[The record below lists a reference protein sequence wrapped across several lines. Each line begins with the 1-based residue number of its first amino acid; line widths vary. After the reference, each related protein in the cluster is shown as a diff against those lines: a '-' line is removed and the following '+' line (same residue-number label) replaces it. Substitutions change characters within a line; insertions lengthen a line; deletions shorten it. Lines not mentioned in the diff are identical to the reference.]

1 ERQSRDIRVLIADDH
16 PIFREGLAKVISR
29 DSRLHVV
36 AQAEDGDQAV
46 ARLIELRPD
55 VAVLDLDMPERD
67 GFAVTRAAQAAKL
80 TVKVIILTSHNNEA
94 LFHSALDLGVAGYVL
109 KDGAIHEIVN
119 AIRTVA
125 GGRHYFSPE
134 LSTYLLH
141 RANRPTNVVSLA
153 ERESTSNDLAS
164 SEALRVSLR
173 PFEPAADRRISHYR
187 ILKKLG
193 EGGMGQVY
201 LAEDL
206 NLGRQVAIKVL
217 SHELTDNPDHLRRF
231 EREARAASALNH
243 PNILTVYE
251 IGEADGAH
259 FIATEFIEG
268 ESLSHRMHRGPI
280 ELAEVLDIG
289 IQIASALAAAHEA
302 KIVHRD
308 IKRDNIMVREDHLV
322 KVLDFGL
329 AKVAQEEAPEVD
341 SEGVTKALLKT
352 TPGLVMGTAEYMS
365 PEQARGQEVDERTDI
380 WSLGVVLYRMVTRHA
395 PFKGGTMSDVIASI
409 LKTDPPP
416 LVNEAEPVP
425 RQLEQIISKALRKNR
440 EDRYQHIKDLLI
452 DLKDCKQELEFS
464 SRLGASV
471 SREQQSWQ
479 STRSGE
485 IETSKVTDVTSA
497 TDGQLT
503 SPSQF
508 IGNKIK
514 RHKLGVAAA
523 LVVLFGLVTIG
534 ALAYLRYFA
543 AADQTGINSLA
554 VMPFV
559 NDTGDSEMDY
569 VSDGLSETLINNL
582 SQLPGLKVIARSS
595 TFRYKGKNVNADEV
609 AQALGVK
616 SILTGRVLRHGDTL
630 QISVELMD
638 ARDKTQVWGGQYN
651 RSGRDLMAVQQ
662 EIARDISHNL
672 RLKLSTLE
680 LSRVGSLHTA
690 NAEAY
695 EFYLKGRFYW
705 NKRTGE
711 SLKQSIDYFNQAIEK
726 DPTYALAYVGLADAY
741 IVIPYFSVVS
751 PQESYP
757 KAKAAAKR
765 ALEID
770 DTLAEAHTAMA
781 AVLMNYD
788 WNLPE
793 SNKEFERAIELNPNY
808 ATAHHWYARENLTVM
823 GNFDRALA
831 EMRRAQE
838 LDPLSLIIN
847 ANLGK
852 AYFNAR
858 RYDEAIQQL
867 RKTIEIDPVFFVA
880 HHYLG
885 SAYAMKGDFPAA
897 LAEYQKAH
905 QLNEYDPHVLAL
917 TGRLYAV
924 SGNKAEALKTIAQL
938 KSIARERYVADYSI
952 ALIYAALGE
961 KDQAFELLDKSYR
974 DHTVDMLTLYYDPL
988 IDNLRS
994 DPRFADL
1001 QRRVGLK

>member
-1 ERQSRDIRVLIADDH
+1 MTERQSRDIRVLIADDH

-36 AQAEDGDQAV
+36 AEAEDGDQAV

-80 TVKVIILTSHNNEA
+80 AVKVIILTSHNNEA

-141 RANRPTNVVSLA
+141 RANRLASLD
-153 ERESTSNDLAS
+153 EREPSVSDLRSADVLS
-164 SEALRVSLR
+164 VTLP
-173 PFEPAADRRISHYR
+173 PFEPGPDRLISHYR

-193 EGGMGQVY
+193 AGGMGEVY
-201 LAEDL
+201 LAEDM
-206 NLGRQVAIKVL
+206 NLGRQVAVKVL
-217 SHELTDNPDHLRRF
+217 ARELTNNPDHLRRF

-251 IGEADGAH
+251 IGQADGAH

-268 ESLSHRMHRGPI
+268 ESLSQRMHRGAMGV
-280 ELAEVLDIG
+280 AEVLDIG
-289 IQIASALAAAHEA
+289 IQVASALAAAHGA

-329 AKVAQEEAPEVD
+329 AKLVQEEAHEVD

-352 TPGLVMGTAEYMS
+352 TPGLVLGTTQYMS
-365 PEQARGQEVDERTDI
+365 PEQARGLEVDERTDI
-380 WSLGVVLYRMVTRHA
+380 WSLGVVLYRMVTGKP
-395 PFKGGTMSDVIASI
+395 PFEGSTVSDVIASI
-409 LKTDPPP
+409 LKTEPAP
-416 LVNEAEPVP
+416 LVNEVEPVP
-425 RQLEQIISKALRKNR
+425 RELEQIISKALRKDR

-452 DLKDCKQELEFS
+452 DLRDCKQELEFS

-471 SREQQSWQ
+471 SRQRQSGQ
-479 STRSGE
+479 S
-485 IETSKVTDVTSA
+485 
-497 TDGQLT
+497 
-503 SPSQF
+503 SPSAQF
-508 IGNKIK
+508 DPDVVTGVETDLLTASGNKSIVNEIK
-514 RHKLGVAAA
+514 RHKLGLAAA
-523 LVVLFGLVTIG
+523 LIVLFGLVAIG
-534 ALAYLRYFA
+534 ALAYSRYFA
-543 AADQTGINSLA
+543 AADQTGIDSLA

-559 NDTGDSEMDY
+559 NDTGDPEMEY
-569 VSDGLSETLINNL
+569 VSDGLSESLINNL

-595 TFRYKGKNVNADEV
+595 AFRYKGKNVNAEEV

-616 SILTGRVLRHGDTL
+616 SILTGRVLRHGNAL
-630 QISVELMD
+630 EISVELMD
-638 ARDKTQVWGGQYN
+638 ARDKTHMWGGQYN
-651 RSGRDLMAVQQ
+651 RTGSDLMAMQQ
-662 EIARDISHNL
+662 EIAQEISRTL
-672 RLKLSTLE
+672 RLKLSRADQN
-680 LSRVGSLHTA
+680 RVRDLHTA
-690 NAEAY
+690 NGEAY
-695 EFYLKGRFYW
+695 ELYLKGRFYW

-711 SLKQSIDYFNQAIEK
+711 SLKQSLVYFNQAIEK

-741 IVIPYFSVVS
+741 NVIPFYSVGT
-751 PQESYP
+751 PQECYP
-757 KAKAAAKR
+757 KAKEAARR
-765 ALEID
+765 ALELD
-770 DTLAEAHTAMA
+770 DTLAEAHTALA
-781 AVLMNYD
+781 AVLIDYD
-788 WNLPE
+788 WNLSG
-793 SNKEFERAIELNPNY
+793 SNREFERAIELNPNY
-808 ATAHHWYARENLTVM
+808 PSAHHWYARENLTIM
-823 GNFDRALA
+823 GNFDRALF

-847 ANLGK
+847 ANYGK

-867 RKTIEIDPVFFVA
+867 RKTLEIDQNFFVA

-885 SAYAMKGDFPAA
+885 SAYAMKGDYSNA
-897 LAEYQKAH
+897 LSEYQKAH
-905 QLNEYDPHVLAL
+905 QLNGSDPHVVAL
-917 TGRLYAV
+917 TGRLYAIT
-924 SGNKAEALKTIAQL
+924 GKRAEALATIAQL
-938 KSIARERYVADYSI
+938 KSMTTERYVPDYSI
-952 ALIYAALGE
+952 ALVYAALGD
-961 KDQAFELLDKSYR
+961 KDQAFGLLEKSYR

-988 IDNLRS
+988 MDNLRS

>member
-1 ERQSRDIRVLIADDH
+1 MTESQSREIRVLIADDH

-29 DSRLHVV
+29 DARLHIV
-36 AQAEDGDQAV
+36 AQAENGDEAV
-46 ARLIELRPD
+46 AHLTELRPD

-67 GFAVTRAAQAAKL
+67 GFAVTRAAQQAKL
-80 TVKVIILTSHNNEA
+80 AVKVIILTSHNNEA

-109 KDGAIHEIVN
+109 KDSAITEIVGAIR
-119 AIRTVA
+119 AVA
-125 GGRHYFSPE
+125 AGRHYFSPE
-134 LSTYLLH
+134 LSTYLLN
-141 RANRPTNVVSLA
+141 RANRPANLA
-153 ERESTSNDLAS
+153 ERKPSATDLPPAGAVGGS
-164 SEALRVSLR
+164 RR
-173 PFEPAADRRISHYR
+173 KFEPRSDPHISHYR
-187 ILKKLG
+187 VLKKLG
-193 EGGMGQVY
+193 VGGMGEVY

-206 NLGRQVAIKVL
+206 NLGRQVAVKVL
-217 SHELTDNPDHLRRF
+217 SHELTDNPEHLRRF

-268 ESLSHRMHRGPI
+268 ESLSQRMERGAMG
-280 ELAEVLDIG
+280 LAEVLDIG

-302 KIVHRD
+302 RIVHRD
-308 IKRDNIMVREDHLV
+308 IKRDNIMVREDHVV

-329 AKVAQEEAPEVD
+329 AKLVQQEAHQLD
-341 SEGVTKALLKT
+341 SEGITKALHKT
-352 TPGLVMGTAEYMS
+352 TPGVVMGTAEYMS
-365 PEQARGQEVDERTDI
+365 PEQARGHEVDERTDI
-380 WSLGVVLYRMVTRHA
+380 WSLGVVLYRMVTGNT
-395 PFKGGTMSDVIASI
+395 PFKGETMSDVIASI

-425 RQLEQIISKALRKNR
+425 RELEQIISKALRKNR

-471 SREQQSWQ
+471 PRDQRSWLF
-479 STRSGE
+479 TRSAE
-485 IETSKVTDVTSA
+485 IETSVVTDVHSTSRV
-497 TDGQLT
+497 QY
-503 SPSQF
+503 
-508 IGNKIK
+508 IVNKIK
-514 RHKLGVAAA
+514 RNKLGVAAA
-523 LVVLFGLVTIG
+523 LVVLIGLVTIG

-543 AADQTGINSLA
+543 AADQTGIDSLA

-559 NDTGDSEMDY
+559 NDTGDSEMEY
-569 VSDGLSETLINNL
+569 ISDGLSESLINNL

-595 TFRYKGKNVNADEV
+595 AFRYKGKNTSAEEV
-609 AQALGVK
+609 AHALGVK
-616 SILTGRVLRHGDTL
+616 SILTGRVLRYGENL

-638 ARDKTQVWGGQYN
+638 ARDKAQVWGGQYN
-651 RSGRDLMAVQQ
+651 RSGRDLMAVQR
-662 EIARDISHNL
+662 EIAQDISRNL
-672 RLKLSTLE
+672 RLKLSSLQQ
-680 LSRVGSLHTA
+680 SRVGNLHTS
-690 NAEAY
+690 NSEAY
-695 EFYLKGRFYW
+695 ELYLKGRFYW

-711 SLKQSIDYFNQAIEK
+711 SLKKSLDYFNQSIEK
-726 DPTYALAYVGLADAY
+726 DPSYALAYVGLADAY
-741 IVIPYFSVVS
+741 IVIPYFSVGTA
-751 PQESYP
+751 QDSYP
-757 KAKAAAKR
+757 KAKAAARR

-770 DTLAEAHTAMA
+770 DRLAEAHTAMA

-793 SNKEFERAIELNPNY
+793 SNREFERAIELNPNY
-808 ATAHHWYARENLTVM
+808 ATAHHWYARENLTIM
-823 GNFDRALA
+823 GQFDKALA

-867 RKTIEIDPVFFVA
+867 RKTVEIDQSFFVA

-885 SAYAMKGDFPAA
+885 SAYAIKGNFSEA
-897 LAEYQKAH
+897 LAEYQKAR
-905 QLNEYDPHVLAL
+905 QLNPDDPHVVALLA
-917 TGRLYAV
+917 RLYAV
-924 SGNKAEALKTIAQL
+924 SGKRDEALRTLAQL
-938 KSIARERYVADYSI
+938 KSMARERYVADYSI
-952 ALIYAALGE
+952 ALVYAGLGE
-961 KDQAFELLDKSYR
+961 KDQAFALLEKSYQ

-994 DPRFADL
+994 DPRLADL
-1001 QRRVGLK
+1001 ARRVGLQFR

>member
-1 ERQSRDIRVLIADDH
+1 MTERQSRDIRVLIADDH

-29 DSRLHVV
+29 DPRLHVV
-36 AQAEDGDQAV
+36 AEAEDGDQAV

-80 TVKVIILTSHNNEA
+80 GVKVIILTSHTNEA

-141 RANRPTNVVSLA
+141 RANRPTSLVSLA
-153 ERESTSNDLAS
+153 ERESTSNELTS
-164 SEALRVSLR
+164 SEAVRVSLR
-173 PFEPAADRRISHYR
+173 PFEPASDRRISHYR

-268 ESLSHRMHRGPI
+268 ESLSQRMHRGPI

-329 AKVAQEEAPEVD
+329 AKVVQEEAHELD

-380 WSLGVVLYRMVTRHA
+380 WSLGVVLYRMVTGHA

-416 LVNEAEPVP
+416 LINEAGPVP

-485 IETSKVTDVTSA
+485 IETSKVTEA
-497 TDGQLT
+497 TDVQPTSLAQL
-503 SPSQF
+503 
-508 IGNKIK
+508 IANKIK

-543 AADQTGINSLA
+543 AADQAGIDSLA

-569 VSDGLSETLINNL
+569 VSDGLSESLINNL

-595 TFRYKGKNVNADEV
+595 AFRYKGKNANAEEV

-616 SILTGRVLRHGDTL
+616 SIVTGRVLRHGDTL

-638 ARDKTQVWGGQYN
+638 ARDNTHMWGAQYN
-651 RSGRDLMAVQQ
+651 RTGSDLMAMQQDIAQ
-662 EIARDISHNL
+662 EISRTL
-672 RLKLSTLE
+672 RLKLSGVE
-680 LSRVGSLHTA
+680 QSRVGNLHTA
-690 NAEAY
+690 NGEAY
-695 EFYLKGRFYW
+695 ELYLKGRFYW

-711 SLKQSIDYFNQAIEK
+711 SLKQSLDYFNQAIEK

-741 IVIPYFSVVS
+741 IVIPFYSVGT
-751 PQESYP
+751 PQECYP
-757 KAKAAAKR
+757 KAKEAARR

-781 AVLMNYD
+781 AVLIDYD
-788 WNLPE
+788 WNLSE

-808 ATAHHWYARENLTVM
+808 PNAHHWYARENLTIR
-823 GNFDRALA
+823 GNFDRALS

-847 ANLGK
+847 ANFGK

-867 RKTIEIDPVFFVA
+867 RKTIEIDQTFFVA

-885 SAYAMKGDFPAA
+885 SAYAMKGDFSAA

-924 SGNKAEALKTIAQL
+924 SGHRAEALNTIEQL

-961 KDQAFELLDKSYR
+961 KDQAFELLEKSYR

>member
-1 ERQSRDIRVLIADDH
+1 MTERQSRDIRVLIADDH

-29 DSRLHVV
+29 DPRLHVV
-36 AQAEDGDQAV
+36 AEAENGDQAV

-55 VAVLDLDMPERD
+55 VAVLDLDMPECD

-80 TVKVIILTSHNNEA
+80 AVKVIILTSHNNEA

-141 RANRPTNVVSLA
+141 RANRPASLA
-153 ERESTSNDLAS
+153 EHESTTNDLTS

-173 PFEPAADRRISHYR
+173 PFEPASDRRISHYR

-251 IGEADGAH
+251 IGQSDGAH

-268 ESLSHRMHRGPI
+268 ESLSQRMKRGPM

-302 KIVHRD
+302 RIVHRD

-329 AKVAQEEAPEVD
+329 AKLVQQEANELD
-341 SEGVTKALLKT
+341 SEGVTRALHKT
-352 TPGLVMGTAEYMS
+352 TPGVVMGTAEYMS

-380 WSLGVVLYRMVTRHA
+380 WSLGVVLYRMVTGKT
-395 PFKGGTMSDVIASI
+395 PFSGGTISDVIASI

-425 RQLEQIISKALRKNR
+425 RELEQIISKALRKNR

-452 DLKDCKQELEFS
+452 DLKDCKQEWEFS
-464 SRLGASV
+464 SRLGTSAP
-471 SREQQSWQ
+471 REQ
-479 STRSGE
+479 RSGQSARSAE
-485 IETSKVTDVTSA
+485 VETSSVTGVHPTSRDEY
-497 TDGQLT
+497 TVDK
-503 SPSQF
+503 F
-508 IGNKIK
+508 K

-523 LVVLFGLVTIG
+523 LVVLIGLATIG
-534 ALAYLRYFA
+534 ALAYRRYFA
-543 AADQTGINSLA
+543 AADQTGIDSLA
-554 VMPFV
+554 ILPFV
-559 NDTGDSEMDY
+559 NDTGDSEMEY
-569 VSDGLSETLINNL
+569 VSDGLSESLINNL

-595 TFRYKGKNVNADEV
+595 AFRYKGKNANAEEV

-616 SILTGRVLRHGDTL
+616 SILTGRVLRLGENL
-630 QISVELMD
+630 QINVELMD

-662 EIARDISHNL
+662 EIARDISRNL
-672 RLKLSTLE
+672 RLKLSGLE
-680 LSRVGSLHTA
+680 QSRVGNLHTA
-690 NAEAY
+690 NGEAY
-695 EFYLKGRFYW
+695 ELYLKGRFYW

-711 SLKQSIDYFNQAIEK
+711 SLKKSLDYFNQSIEK
-726 DPTYALAYVGLADAY
+726 DPSYALAYVGLADAY
-741 IVIPYFSVVS
+741 IVIPYFSVATA
-751 PQESYP
+751 QDSYP
-757 KAKAAAKR
+757 KAKAAAQR

-770 DTLAEAHTAMA
+770 DRLAEAHTAMA

-793 SNKEFERAIELNPNY
+793 SNREYERAIELNPNY
-808 ATAHHWYARENLTVM
+808 ATAHHWYARENLIIM
-823 GNFDRALA
+823 GQFDRALA

-847 ANLGK
+847 ANFGK

-858 RYDEAIQQL
+858 RYDDAVQQL
-867 RKTIEIDPVFFVA
+867 RKTVEIDQSFFVA

-885 SAYAMKGDFPAA
+885 SAYAMKGNYSEA
-897 LAEYQKAH
+897 LAEYQKAR
-905 QLNEYDPHVLAL
+905 QLNPDDPHVVALLA
-917 TGRLYAV
+917 RLYAI
-924 SGNKAEALKTIAQL
+924 SGKRDEALRTLAQL
-938 KSIARERYVADYSI
+938 KSMARERYVADYSI
-952 ALIYAALGE
+952 ALVYAALGE
-961 KDQAFELLDKSYR
+961 KDLAFELLEKSYR

>member
-1 ERQSRDIRVLIADDH
+1 MTERQSRDIRILIADDH
-16 PIFREGLAKVISR
+16 PIFREGLAKVILR
-29 DSRLHVV
+29 DPRLHVV

-46 ARLIELRPD
+46 ARLIELQPD

-80 TVKVIILTSHNNEA
+80 AVKVIILTSHNNEA

-141 RANRPTNVVSLA
+141 RANRPSNLVSLA
-153 ERESTSNDLAS
+153 EREPATNGVTS

-173 PFEPAADRRISHYR
+173 PFEPTSDRRISHYR
-187 ILKKLG
+187 VLKKLG
-193 EGGMGQVY
+193 EGGMGEVY

-217 SHELTDNPDHLRRF
+217 SHELTGNPDHLRRF

-268 ESLSHRMHRGPI
+268 ESLSQRMKRGAI
-280 ELAEVLDIG
+280 ELAEILDIG

-329 AKVAQEEAPEVD
+329 AKLVQQEAHDLD

-352 TPGLVMGTAEYMS
+352 TPGVVMGTAEYMS
-365 PEQARGQEVDERTDI
+365 PEQARGLEVDERTDI
-380 WSLGVVLYRMVTRHA
+380 WSLGVVLYRMVTGNT
-395 PFKGGTMSDVIASI
+395 PFNGETMSDVIASI

-416 LVNEAEPVP
+416 LINEAEPVP
-425 RQLEQIISKALRKNR
+425 RELEQIISKALRKNR

-471 SREQQSWQ
+471 SREQQLSQ
-479 STRSGE
+479 STRSAE
-485 IETSKVTDVTSA
+485 IETSKVTNVTDV
-497 TDGQLT
+497 QLT
-503 SPSQF
+503 SPTQF
-508 IGNKIK
+508 IGNQIR
-514 RHKLGVAAA
+514 RHKLAAA
-523 LVVLFGLVTIG
+523 AAFVVLVGLVTVG

-543 AADQTGINSLA
+543 AAHQTGIDSLA
-554 VMPFV
+554 VLPFV
-559 NDTGDSEMDY
+559 NDTGDSEMEY
-569 VSDGLSETLINNL
+569 LSDGLSESLINNL

-595 TFRYKGKNVNADEV
+595 AFRYKGKDQNADEV
-609 AQALGVK
+609 ARALGVK
-616 SILTGRVLRHGDTL
+616 SILTGRVLRHGEDL
-630 QISVELMD
+630 QINVELMD
-638 ARDKTQVWGGQYN
+638 ARDKTHMWGAQYN
-651 RSGRDLMAVQQ
+651 RRGRDLMAIQQDIAQ
-662 EIARDISHNL
+662 EISRTL
-672 RLKLSTLE
+672 RLKLSSAE
-680 LSRVGSLHTA
+680 QSRVGNLHTA
-690 NAEAY
+690 NGEAY
-695 EFYLKGRFYW
+695 ELYLKGRFYW

-711 SLKQSIDYFNQAIEK
+711 SLMKSVDYFNQAIEK
-726 DPTYALAYVGLADAY
+726 DPDYALAYVGLADAY
-741 IVIPYFSVVS
+741 NVIPFYSVGS
-751 PQESYP
+751 PQECYP
-757 KAKAAAKR
+757 KAKEAARR

-781 AVLMNYD
+781 SVLMDYD
-788 WNLPE
+788 WNLSE

-808 ATAHHWYARENLTVM
+808 PNAHHWYARENLTIM
-823 GNFDRALA
+823 GNFERALA

-867 RKTIEIDPVFFVA
+867 RKTIEIDQTFFVA

-885 SAYAMKGDFPAA
+885 SAYAMKGDYSDA
-897 LAEYQKAH
+897 LSEYQKAH
-905 QLNEYDPHVLAL
+905 QLNESDPHVVAL

-924 SGNKAEALKTIAQL
+924 TGRRAEALATIEQL
-938 KSIARERYVADYSI
+938 KAMAIQHYVPDYSV
-952 ALIYAALGE
+952 ALVYAALGE
-961 KDQAFELLDKSYR
+961 KDQAFELLEKSYR

-994 DPRFADL
+994 DQRFADL

>member
-1 ERQSRDIRVLIADDH
+1 MVERQSRDVRVLIADDH
-16 PIFREGLAKVISR
+16 PIFREGLAKIISR
-29 DSRLHVV
+29 DPRLHVV
-36 AQAEDGDQAV
+36 AQAENGDQAV
-46 ARLIELRPD
+46 AQLTELRPD

-80 TVKVIILTSHNNEA
+80 GVKVIILTSHNNEA

-109 KDGAIHEIVN
+109 KDGAINEIVS

-141 RANRPTNVVSLA
+141 RASRSADLA
-153 ERESTSNDLAS
+153 ERKSTDTDVTVA
-164 SEALRVSLR
+164 EAVGANLRT
-173 PFEPAADRRISHYR
+173 FEPGSDRRISHYR

-193 EGGMGQVY
+193 EGGMGEVY

-206 NLGRQVAIKVL
+206 KLGRQVAIKVL

-268 ESLSHRMHRGPI
+268 ESLSQRMKRGPMDLTEI
-280 ELAEVLDIG
+280 LDIG
-289 IQIASALAAAHEA
+289 VQIASALAAAHGA
-302 KIVHRD
+302 RIVHRD

-329 AKVAQEEAPEVD
+329 AKLVRQDAREHD
-341 SEGVTKALLKT
+341 SEGITKALHKT
-352 TPGLVMGTAEYMS
+352 TPGFVMGTAEYMS
-365 PEQARGQEVDERTDI
+365 PEQARGSEVDERTDI
-380 WSLGVVLYRMVTRHA
+380 WSLGVVLYRMVTGTT
-395 PFKGGTMSDVIASI
+395 PFNGETISDVIASI

-416 LVNEAEPVP
+416 VVNKAEPVP
-425 RQLEQIISKALRKNR
+425 RELEQIINKALRKKR

-464 SRLGASV
+464 SRLEASV
-471 SREQQSWQ
+471 PREQRSGQ

-485 IETSKVTDVTSA
+485 VETTVVTDVHPTSRVEY
-497 TDGQLT
+497 
-503 SPSQF
+503 
-508 IGNKIK
+508 IVNKIK
-514 RHKLGVAAA
+514 PRKLGVAAP
-523 LVVLFGLVTIG
+523 LVVMIGLVTIG
-534 ALAYLRYFA
+534 ALAYFRYFA
-543 AADQTGINSLA
+543 AADQTGIDSLA

-559 NDTGDSEMDY
+559 NDTGDSEMEY
-569 VSDGLSETLINNL
+569 VSDGLSESLINNL

-595 TFRYKGKNVNADEV
+595 AFRYKGKNANAEEV
-609 AQALGVK
+609 AHALGVK
-616 SILTGRVLRHGDTL
+616 SILTGRVLRNGENL

-651 RSGRDLMAVQQ
+651 RSARDLMAVQREIVQ
-662 EIARDISHNL
+662 EISRNL
-672 RLKLSTLE
+672 RLKLSGLQQ
-680 LSRVGSLHTA
+680 SRVGYLHTS
-690 NAEAY
+690 NGEAY
-695 EFYLKGRFYW
+695 ELYLKGRFYW

-711 SLKQSIDYFNQAIEK
+711 SLKKSLDYFNQSIAK
-726 DPTYALAYVGLADAY
+726 DPSYALAHVGLADAY
-741 IVIPYFSVVS
+741 IVIPYFSVGTA
-751 PQESYP
+751 QDSYP
-757 KAKAAAKR
+757 KAKAAARR

-770 DTLAEAHTAMA
+770 DRLAEAHTAMA
-781 AVLMNYD
+781 AALMNYD

-793 SNKEFERAIELNPNY
+793 SNREFERAIELNPNY
-808 ATAHHWYARENLTVM
+808 ATAHHWYARENLIIM
-823 GNFDRALA
+823 GQFDKALA

-847 ANLGK
+847 ANFGK

-867 RKTIEIDPVFFVA
+867 RKTVEIDQSFFVA

-885 SAYAMKGDFPAA
+885 SAYAMKGNSSEA
-897 LAEYQKAH
+897 LAEYQKAR
-905 QLNEYDPHVLAL
+905 QLNPDDPHVVALLA
-917 TGRLYAV
+917 RLYAI
-924 SGNKAEALKTIAQL
+924 SGKRDEALRTLAQL
-938 KSIARERYVADYSI
+938 KSMAKERYVADYSI
-952 ALIYAALGE
+952 ALVYAALGE
-961 KDQAFELLDKSYR
+961 KDQAFELLEQSYR
-974 DHTVDMLTLYYDPL
+974 DHTVDMLTLHYDPL

>member
-1 ERQSRDIRVLIADDH
+1 MTERQSREIRVLIADDH

-29 DSRLHVV
+29 DARLHVV
-36 AQAEDGDQAV
+36 AEAKNGDEAV
-46 ARLIELRPD
+46 AYLTELQPD

-67 GFAVTRAAQAAKL
+67 GFAVTRAAQQAKL
-80 TVKVIILTSHNNEA
+80 AVKVIILTSHNNEA

-109 KDGAIHEIVN
+109 KDGAINEIVN
-119 AIRTVA
+119 AIRAVA

-134 LSTYLLH
+134 LSTYLLN
-141 RANRPTNVVSLA
+141 RAKRPANLA
-153 ERESTSNDLAS
+153 ERKSTATDVTVAD
-164 SEALRVSLR
+164 ALGANLR
-173 PFEPAADRRISHYR
+173 TFEPGSDRRISHYR

-193 EGGMGQVY
+193 EGGMGEVY

-206 NLGRQVAIKVL
+206 NLGRQVAVKVL
-217 SHELTDNPDHLRRF
+217 SHELTANPEHLRRF

-251 IGEADGAH
+251 IGEADGVN

-268 ESLSHRMHRGPI
+268 ESLSQRMKRGPI
-280 ELAEVLDIG
+280 QLTEVLDIG

-302 KIVHRD
+302 RIVHRD
-308 IKRDNIMVREDHLV
+308 IKRDNIMLREDHLV

-329 AKVAQEEAPEVD
+329 AKLVKQEAHDLD
-341 SEGVTKALLKT
+341 SEGITQALHKT
-352 TPGLVMGTAEYMS
+352 TPGVVMGTAEYMS
-365 PEQARGQEVDERTDI
+365 PEQARGREVDGRTDI
-380 WSLGVVLYRMVTRHA
+380 WSLGVVLYKMVTGNT
-395 PFKGGTMSDVIASI
+395 PFKGETISDVIASI

-425 RQLEQIISKALRKNR
+425 PELEQIISKALRKNR
-440 EDRYQHIKDLLI
+440 KDRYQHIKELLI

-464 SRLGASV
+464 SRLGASE
-471 SREQQSWQ
+471 SREQRSWQ
-479 STRSGE
+479 SARSAE
-485 IETSKVTDVTSA
+485 VETSVATDVHTTSRA
-497 TDGQLT
+497 ESILH
-503 SPSQF
+503 
-508 IGNKIK
+508 KIK

-523 LVVLFGLVTIG
+523 LVVLIGLVTIG
-534 ALAYLRYFA
+534 ALAYLRYSA
-543 AADQTGINSLA
+543 GDQTGIDSLA
-554 VMPFV
+554 VLPFV
-559 NDTGDSEMDY
+559 NDTGDSEMEY
-569 VSDGLSETLINNL
+569 VSDGLSESLINNL

-595 TFRYKGKNVNADEV
+595 AFRYKGKNANAEEV
-609 AQALGVK
+609 ADALGVK
-616 SILTGRVLRHGDTL
+616 GILTGRLLRHGENL

-638 ARDKTQVWGGQYN
+638 ARDKTHMWGGQYD

-662 EIARDISHNL
+662 EIVREISRSL
-672 RLKLSTLE
+672 RLKLPSLE
-680 LSRVGSLHTA
+680 QSRVGNLHTA
-690 NAEAY
+690 NAESY
-695 EFYLKGRFYW
+695 EFYLKGRFHW

-711 SLKQSIDYFNQAIEK
+711 SLKKSVDYFNQAIEK

-741 IVIPYFSVVS
+741 IVIPFFSVGS
-751 PQESYP
+751 PQEFYP
-757 KAKAAAKR
+757 KAKAAARR

-770 DTLAEAHTAMA
+770 DTLAEAHTALA

-788 WNLPE
+788 WNLSE
-793 SNKEFERAIELNPNY
+793 SNKEFQRAIELNPNY
-808 ATAHHWYARENLTVM
+808 ANAHHWYARENLTIM
-823 GNFDRALA
+823 GSFDRALA
-831 EMRRAQE
+831 EMRRAHE

-867 RKTIEIDPVFFVA
+867 RKTIEIDQTFFVA

-885 SAYAMKGDFPAA
+885 SAYAMKGDYSAA
-897 LAEYQKAH
+897 FAEYQKAH

-924 SGNKAEALKTIAQL
+924 SGRRAEALKTIEQL

-961 KDQAFELLDKSYR
+961 KDQAFELLEKSYR
-974 DHTVDMLTLYYDPL
+974 DHTVDMLTLHYDPL

-994 DPRFADL
+994 DLRFADL

>member
-1 ERQSRDIRVLIADDH
+1 MTERQSRDIRILIADDH

-29 DSRLHVV
+29 DPRLHVV
-36 AQAEDGDQAV
+36 AQVENGDEAV
-46 ARLIELRPD
+46 ARLTELRPD

-80 TVKVIILTSHNNEA
+80 AVKVIILTSHNNEA

-125 GGRHYFSPE
+125 SGRHYFSPE

-141 RANRPTNVVSLA
+141 RANRPASLA
-153 ERESTSNDLAS
+153 EREPTTNDLTS

-173 PFEPAADRRISHYR
+173 PFEPASDRRISHYR

-268 ESLSHRMHRGPI
+268 ESLSQRMHRGAI

-329 AKVAQEEAPEVD
+329 AKLVQEEAQELD

-380 WSLGVVLYRMVTRHA
+380 WSLGVVLYRLVTGNA

-409 LKTDPPP
+409 LKTEPPP

-464 SRLGASV
+464 SRLGTSV
-471 SREQQSWQ
+471 SREHRSRQ

-485 IETSKVTDVTSA
+485 FDPSVVTDVHT
-497 TDGQLT
+497 T
-503 SPSQF
+503 SPAQF
-508 IGNKIK
+508 IVNKIK

-523 LVVLFGLVTIG
+523 LVVLISLMTIG

-543 AADQTGINSLA
+543 SADQTGIDSLA

-569 VSDGLSETLINNL
+569 VSDGLSESLINNL
-582 SQLPGLKVIARSS
+582 SQFPGLKVIARSS
-595 TFRYKGKNVNADEV
+595 AFRYKGKDQNPDEV
-609 AQALGVK
+609 ARALGVK
-616 SILTGRVLRHGDTL
+616 SIVTGRVLRHGDTL

-638 ARDKTQVWGGQYN
+638 ARDKTHMWGAQYN
-651 RSGRDLMAVQQ
+651 RTGRDLMAMQQDIAQ
-662 EIARDISHNL
+662 EISRTL
-672 RLKLSTLE
+672 RLKLSSAE
-680 LSRVGSLHTA
+680 QSRVGDLHTA
-690 NAEAY
+690 NGEAY
-695 EFYLKGRFYW
+695 ELYLKGRFYW

-711 SLKQSIDYFNQAIEK
+711 SLMKSVDYFNQAIEK
-726 DPTYALAYVGLADAY
+726 DPGYALAYVGLADAY
-741 IVIPYFSVVS
+741 NVIPFYSVGS
-751 PQESYP
+751 PQECYP
-757 KAKAAAKR
+757 KAKEAARR

-781 AVLMNYD
+781 SVLMDYD
-788 WNLPE
+788 WNLSE

-808 ATAHHWYARENLTVM
+808 PNAHHWYARENLTIM
-823 GNFDRALA
+823 GNFERALA

-867 RKTIEIDPVFFVA
+867 RKTIEIDQTFFVA

-885 SAYAMKGDFPAA
+885 SAYAMKGDYSDA

-905 QLNEYDPHVLAL
+905 QLNESDPHVVAL

-924 SGNKAEALKTIAQL
+924 TGKRAEALSTIAQL
-938 KSIARERYVADYSI
+938 KSMATERYVPDYSV
-952 ALIYAALGE
+952 ALVYAALGE
-961 KDQAFELLDKSYR
+961 KDQAFELLEKSYR

-1001 QRRVGLK
+1001 LRRVGLK

>member
-1 ERQSRDIRVLIADDH
+1 MADRKSRDIRILIADDH
-16 PIFREGLAKVISR
+16 PIFREGLAKIISR
-29 DSRLHVV
+29 DPRLHVV
-36 AQAEDGDQAV
+36 AEAENGDQAV
-46 ARLIELRPD
+46 ARLTELRPD

-80 TVKVIILTSHNNEA
+80 PVKVIILTSHNNEA

-109 KDGAIHEIVN
+109 KDGAINEIVS

-134 LSTYLLH
+134 LSTYLLN
-141 RANRPTNVVSLA
+141 RAKRPDSFT
-153 ERESTSNDLAS
+153 EREPTTNDRTSAEVLG
-164 SEALRVSLR
+164 VSLR
-173 PFEPAADRRISHYR
+173 PFEPGSDRRISHYR
-187 ILKKLG
+187 ILNKLG
-193 EGGMGQVY
+193 EGGMGQVF

-206 NLGRQVAIKVL
+206 NLGRQLAVKVL
-217 SHELTDNPDHLRRF
+217 SHELTDNPEHLRRF

-251 IGEADGAH
+251 IGEADGAN

-268 ESLSHRMHRGPI
+268 ESLSERIKRGAM

-302 KIVHRD
+302 RIVHRD
-308 IKRDNIMVREDHLV
+308 IKPANIMVREDHLV

-329 AKVAQEEAPEVD
+329 AKLVQQEARELD

-352 TPGLVMGTAEYMS
+352 TPGVLMGTAQYMS

-380 WSLGVVLYRMVTRHA
+380 WSLGVVLYRMVTGNR
-395 PFKGGTMSDVIASI
+395 PFNGDTMSDVIASI

-416 LVNEAEPVP
+416 LVNEGEPVP
-425 RQLEQIISKALRKNR
+425 RELEQIISKALRKKR

-452 DLKDCKQELEFS
+452 DLKDCKKEWEFS

-471 SREQQSWQ
+471 PREQRSGQF
-479 STRSGE
+479 TRSAE
-485 IETSKVTDVTSA
+485 VETSKATDVTDVHP
-497 TDGQLT
+497 T
-503 SPSQF
+503 SPSLY
-508 IGNKIK
+508 IVNRIK

-523 LVVLFGLVTIG
+523 FVVLIGLVTIG

-543 AADQTGINSLA
+543 AADQTGIDSLA
-554 VMPFV
+554 VLPFV
-559 NDTGDSEMDY
+559 NDTGDSEMEY
-569 VSDGLSETLINNL
+569 VSDGLSESLINNL

-595 TFRYKGKNVNADEV
+595 AFRYKGKNINAEE
-609 AQALGVK
+609 AAHALGVK
-616 SILTGRVLRHGDTL
+616 SILTGRVLRHGENL

-638 ARDKTQVWGGQYN
+638 VRDQTHMWGGQYN
-651 RSGRDLMAVQQ
+651 RRGSDLMAMQQDIAQ
-662 EIARDISHNL
+662 EISRTL
-672 RLKLSTLE
+672 RLKLSSAE
-680 LSRVGSLHTA
+680 QSRVGDLHTA
-690 NAEAY
+690 NGEAY
-695 EFYLKGRFYW
+695 ELYLKGRFDW

-711 SLKQSIDYFNQAIEK
+711 SLKKSVDYFNQAIEK
-726 DPTYALAYVGLADAY
+726 DPSYALAYVGLADAY
-741 IVIPYFSVVS
+741 IVIPFYSVGSV
-751 PQESYP
+751 QDSYP

-765 ALEID
+765 ALELD
-770 DTLAEAHTAMA
+770 DRLAEAHTAMA
-781 AVLMNYD
+781 AVLMDYD
-788 WNLPE
+788 WNLSE

-808 ATAHHWYARENLTVM
+808 PNAHHWYARENLTIM
-823 GNFDRALA
+823 GDFDRALA

-847 ANLGK
+847 ANFGK

-867 RKTIEIDPVFFVA
+867 RKTIEIDQTFFVA

-885 SAYAMKGDFPAA
+885 SAYAMKGDYSNA
-897 LAEYQKAH
+897 LSEYQKAH
-905 QLNEYDPHVLAL
+905 QLNEYDPHVVAL

-924 SGNKAEALKTIAQL
+924 TGKRAEAQSIIAQL
-938 KSIARERYVADYSI
+938 KSIGMERYVADYSL

-961 KDQAFELLDKSYR
+961 KDQAFELLEKSYR

>member
-1 ERQSRDIRVLIADDH
+1 MSERQSREIRILIADDH
-16 PIFREGLAKVISR
+16 PIFREGLAKIISR
-29 DSRLHVV
+29 DARLHVV
-36 AQAEDGDQAV
+36 AQAENGDEAL
-46 ARLIELRPD
+46 ARLTELQPD

-67 GFAVTRAAQAAKL
+67 GFAVTRAAQQASPA
-80 TVKVIILTSHNNEA
+80 VKVIILTSHNNEA

-109 KDGAIHEIVN
+109 KDGAINEIVN
-119 AIRTVA
+119 AIRAVA

-134 LSTYLLH
+134 LSTYLLN
-141 RANRPTNVVSLA
+141 RAQRPADLA
-153 ERESTSNDLAS
+153 ERKSTNTDVTVA
-164 SEALRVSLR
+164 EAVGANLRT
-173 PFEPAADRRISHYR
+173 FEPGSDRRISHYR
-187 ILKKLG
+187 IVKKLG
-193 EGGMGQVY
+193 EGGMGEVY

-206 NLGRQVAIKVL
+206 NLGRQVAVKVL
-217 SHELTDNPDHLRRF
+217 SHELTDKTENLRRF

-268 ESLSHRMHRGPI
+268 ESLSQRMKRGPI

-302 KIVHRD
+302 RIVHRD

-329 AKVAQEEAPEVD
+329 AKLVQQEAPELD
-341 SEGVTKALLKT
+341 SEGITRALHKT
-352 TPGLVMGTAEYMS
+352 TPGIIMGTAEYMS
-365 PEQARGQEVDERTDI
+365 PEQARGREVDERTDI
-380 WSLGVVLYRMVTRHA
+380 WSLGVVLYRMVTGNK
-395 PFKGGTMSDVIASI
+395 PFNGETISDVIASI

-416 LVNEAEPVP
+416 LENKAEPVP
-425 RQLEQIISKALRKNR
+425 RGLEQIINKALRKKR
-440 EDRYQHIKDLLI
+440 EDRYQHIRDMLI

-464 SRLGASV
+464 SRMEASV
-471 SREQQSWQ
+471 PREQRSRQSI
-479 STRSGE
+479 RSGE
-485 IETSKVTDVTSA
+485 VEAGKVPDLTDVHP
-497 TDGQLT
+497 T
-503 SPSQF
+503 SPSQY
-508 IGNKIK
+508 ILNNIK

-523 LVVLFGLVTIG
+523 VVILIGLVTIG
-534 ALAYLRYFA
+534 ALAYRRYFA
-543 AADQTGINSLA
+543 AADQTGIDSLA
-554 VMPFV
+554 VLPFV
-559 NDTGDSEMDY
+559 NDTGDSEMEY
-569 VSDGLSETLINNL
+569 VSDGLSESLINNL

-595 TFRYKGKNVNADEV
+595 AFRYKGKNANAEEV

-616 SILTGRVLRHGDTL
+616 SILTGRVLRNGENL

-651 RSGRDLMAVQQ
+651 RSGRDLMAVQREITQ
-662 EIARDISHNL
+662 EISRNL
-672 RLKLSTLE
+672 SLKLSGLQQ
-680 LSRVGSLHTA
+680 SRVGYLHTS
-690 NAEAY
+690 NGEAY
-695 EFYLKGRFYW
+695 ELYLKGRFYW

-711 SLKQSIDYFNQAIEK
+711 SLKKSLDYFNQSIEK
-726 DPTYALAYVGLADAY
+726 DPSYALAYVGLADAY
-741 IVIPYFSVVS
+741 IVIPYFSVGTA
-751 PQESYP
+751 QDSYP
-757 KAKAAAKR
+757 KAKAAARR

-770 DTLAEAHTAMA
+770 DRLAEAHTAMA

-793 SNKEFERAIELNPNY
+793 SNREFERAIELNPNY
-808 ATAHHWYARENLTVM
+808 ATAHHWYARENLIIM
-823 GNFDRALA
+823 GQFDRALA

-867 RKTIEIDPVFFVA
+867 RKTVEIDQSFFVA

-885 SAYAMKGDFPAA
+885 SAYAMKGDYADA
-897 LAEYQKAH
+897 LSEYQKAH
-905 QLNEYDPHVLAL
+905 QLNENDPHVVAL

-924 SGNKAEALKTIAQL
+924 TGKRAEALSTITQL
-938 KSIARERYVADYSI
+938 RSMATQRYVPDYSI
-952 ALIYAALGE
+952 ALIHAALGE
-961 KDQAFELLDKSYR
+961 KDQAFELLEKSYR
-974 DHTVDMLTLYYDPL
+974 DHTVDMITLYYDPL

-1001 QRRVGLK
+1001 QRRIGLK

>member
-1 ERQSRDIRVLIADDH
+1 MVERQSREIRVLIADDH
-16 PIFREGLAKVISR
+16 PIFREGLAKIISR
-29 DSRLHVV
+29 DARLHVV
-36 AQAEDGDQAV
+36 AEAKNGDEAV
-46 ARLIELRPD
+46 AYLTELRPD

-67 GFAVTRAAQAAKL
+67 GFAVTRAAQQAKL
-80 TVKVIILTSHNNEA
+80 AVKVIILTSHNNEA

-109 KDGAIHEIVN
+109 KDSAINEIVGAIR
-119 AIRTVA
+119 AVA
-125 GGRHYFSPE
+125 AGRHYFSPE
-134 LSTYLLH
+134 LSTYLLN
-141 RANRPTNVVSLA
+141 RANRSASLA
-153 ERESTSNDLAS
+153 ERPPNASDLTPT
-164 SEALRVSLR
+164 EVLRVSL
-173 PFEPAADRRISHYR
+173 PTFEPGSDRRISHYR

-193 EGGMGQVY
+193 AGGMGEVY

-206 NLGRQVAIKVL
+206 KLGRQVAVKVL
-217 SHELTDNPDHLRRF
+217 NHELTDNPEHLRRF

-268 ESLSHRMHRGPI
+268 ESLSQRMNRGAMK
-280 ELAEVLDIG
+280 LAEVLDIG

-302 KIVHRD
+302 RIVHRD
-308 IKRDNIMVREDHLV
+308 IKRDNIMVREDHVV

-329 AKVAQEEAPEVD
+329 AKLVQQEAHQLD
-341 SEGVTKALLKT
+341 SEGITKALHKT
-352 TPGLVMGTAEYMS
+352 TPGVVMGTAEYMS
-365 PEQARGQEVDERTDI
+365 PEQARGHEVDERTDI
-380 WSLGVVLYRMVTRHA
+380 WSLGVVLYRMVTGNT
-395 PFKGGTMSDVIASI
+395 PFKGETMSDVIASI

-425 RQLEQIISKALRKNR
+425 RELEQIISKALRKNR

-471 SREQQSWQ
+471 PRDQRSWLF
-479 STRSGE
+479 TRSAE
-485 IETSKVTDVTSA
+485 IETSVVTDVHSTSRV
-497 TDGQLT
+497 QY
-503 SPSQF
+503 
-508 IGNKIK
+508 IVNKIK
-514 RHKLGVAAA
+514 RNKLGVAAA
-523 LVVLFGLVTIG
+523 LVVLIGLVTIG

-543 AADQTGINSLA
+543 AADQTGIDSLA

-559 NDTGDSEMDY
+559 NDTGDSEMEY
-569 VSDGLSETLINNL
+569 ISDGLSESLINNL

-595 TFRYKGKNVNADEV
+595 AFRYKGKNTSAEEV
-609 AQALGVK
+609 AHALGVK
-616 SILTGRVLRHGDTL
+616 SILTGRVLRYGENL

-638 ARDKTQVWGGQYN
+638 ARDKAQVWGGQYN
-651 RSGRDLMAVQQ
+651 RSGRDLMAVQR
-662 EIARDISHNL
+662 EIAQDISRNL
-672 RLKLSTLE
+672 RLKLSSLQQ
-680 LSRVGSLHTA
+680 SRVGNLHTS
-690 NAEAY
+690 NSEAY
-695 EFYLKGRFYW
+695 ELYLKGRFYW

-711 SLKQSIDYFNQAIEK
+711 SLKKSLDYFNQSIEK
-726 DPTYALAYVGLADAY
+726 DPSYALAYVGLADAY
-741 IVIPYFSVVS
+741 IVIPYFSVGTA
-751 PQESYP
+751 QDSYP
-757 KAKAAAKR
+757 KAKAAARR

-770 DTLAEAHTAMA
+770 DRLAEAHTAMA

-793 SNKEFERAIELNPNY
+793 SNREFERAIELNPNY
-808 ATAHHWYARENLTVM
+808 ATAHHWYARENLTIM
-823 GNFDRALA
+823 GQFDKALA

-867 RKTIEIDPVFFVA
+867 RKTVEIDQSFFVA

-885 SAYAMKGDFPAA
+885 SAYAIKGNFSEA
-897 LAEYQKAH
+897 LAEYQKAR
-905 QLNEYDPHVLAL
+905 QLNPDDPHVVALLA
-917 TGRLYAV
+917 RLYAV
-924 SGNKAEALKTIAQL
+924 SGKRDEALRTLAQL
-938 KSIARERYVADYSI
+938 KSMARERYVADYSI
-952 ALIYAALGE
+952 ALVYAGLGE
-961 KDQAFELLDKSYR
+961 KDQAFALLEKSYQ

-994 DPRFADL
+994 DPRLADL
-1001 QRRVGLK
+1001 ARRVGLQFR